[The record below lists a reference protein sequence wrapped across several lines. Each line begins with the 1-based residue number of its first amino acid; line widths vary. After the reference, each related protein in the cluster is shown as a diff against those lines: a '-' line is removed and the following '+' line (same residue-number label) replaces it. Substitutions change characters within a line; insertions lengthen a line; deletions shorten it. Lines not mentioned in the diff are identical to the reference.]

1 MNLIGNFMINKDINK
16 INNFLESE
24 KKFKEAHYEYLT
36 TFAYVETLMS
46 YIISSYFCENN
57 YEKMEFTT
65 TLLMGLSRPRLFQ
78 EFLLVMEKM
87 QIQEDEIFSEFVNLN
102 NLRNDFAHSYYV
114 PKKHNLKRGFEIT
127 KIYSSKSYNN
137 QGFVKII
144 QDDEYNNKINQLNI
158 MKEKLYNI
166 YINI

>member
-1 MNLIGNFMINKDINK
+1 MLGKM
-16 INNFLESE
+16 NNFVINEQ
-24 KKFKEAHYEYLT
+24 KFKEDHYEYLT

-57 YEKMEFTT
+57 DEKMEFTT

-78 EFLLVMEKM
+78 EFLLVLEKM
-87 QIQEDEIFSEFVNLN
+87 QIQKDEIFSEFVNLN
-102 NLRNDFAHSYYV
+102 NLRNDFAHSYFV
-114 PKKHNLKRGFEIT
+114 PKKHNLIKGFEIT
-127 KIYSSKSYNN
+127 KIHSSKSYNN

-144 QDDEYNNKINQLNI
+144 QDNEYNYKINQLNN

-166 YINI
+166 YINIQYEIKK